1 MIFKSH
7 PSKQNEDLCKKK
19 KKKSYVLCSS
29 QLSSKGVTKYFNG
42 RELLLVFV
50 HIVIQQQQLSP
61 VAQQI

>member
-1 MIFKSH
+1 MKI
-7 PSKQNEDLCKKK
+7 CVK

-29 QLSSKGVTKYFNG
+29 QWSSEGVTKYFTG